1 MRRFAALSKG
11 VRALDD
17 IFDMNPVSEEQPEN
31 AGETRVMP
39 PVEAAPAR
47 PARRRRTDRNADAY
61 EAARPEEPDVQPDMP
76 ETQAA
81 DVQPETA
88 TPADEQEHA
97 VPGETRQVP
106 VSPAAAQESGGTTAV
121 PRFNTR
127 YNPPVPGN
135 VPSLG
140 VPRPAAVTQPAPKRP
155 VFSAGLGEVRRPV
168 KAEGYVPA
176 RPLGVS
182 RAEQQE
188 PVRRSL
194 AHPEAVVQPQ
204 LQTGSH
210 RTATIDDGD
219 EYEAEGKGNALPI
232 VIIVLLVIAALVL
245 GMLLV
250 PSDMKGP
257 LGDVKRGI
265 VGLFSGGE
273 DKVPAQALGFTGDP
287 TKDTVPYQITFHVTT
302 TTNVSGVRVVNERGE
317 VLNTTVTASIPN
329 TSNMLHMLTMTLEN
343 EYEGYIYLQISDG
356 ENWLETDYSLQLTV
370 GPDMKLKISDTSS
383 TTLTAGSTAVAVVNP
398 PLTAG
403 SDAEPTVSPAVE
415 ETQAPAAG
423 GETAALLPEET
434 QAPVVTEVP
443 AIVPTATPTAEPT
456 ATPTATPV
464 ATPTPTMALTPTP
477 TVRVTATPTAAP
489 TATPTAEPTPE
500 PTPEPTATPVP
511 TPQPTVKLEAV
522 AGEGAAPGI
531 ISTQRVYRGTK
542 RVTNYQREADE
553 VINMPAGDAYMAVD
567 FGVTT
572 FRGNAFRMN
581 AAHGTVENPA
591 SMSVAWKTEGGRL
604 HLPSGW
610 RYGFGVYSQPAI
622 VKWTVE
628 SRSVMAMNEGYST
641 KRALKEVIIA
651 GQDGKVYFLDLEDGQ
666 PTREA
671 INIGYALRGAPSVHP
686 LCLPVITFGQF
697 SNKLEG
703 ASASKSMGLYYYNLA
718 TNKRLHL
725 IDTLAD
731 VRGERAYYGVGAMD
745 TSALIDRNSH
755 TLVTVGTNGMLYTQR
770 MNMTMV
776 ISPEGA
782 TFEFKGVEDHVAL
795 MSHTKNQ
802 NTDDAAVESSLA
814 MYGSYAFYADMG
826 GILRCVDTSTMTT
839 VWAVNTGDAVRAAI
853 ALDLDEETGTLWLY
867 TANTITNRT
876 KNGDVTIRRY
886 NAMTGEVDW
895 QLPVNSLKKFSGQKD
910 ATGKDIT
917 AGAVASPIIGQHEL
931 GGLVY
936 FTLSSVSDAGYAALT
951 GAENAE
957 KQPSVLVAV
966 NKADGSVVW
975 TLPMD
980 AYSYSSPVAVY
991 SAAGQGWVIQCCA
1004 NGTIYL
1010 LDGLT
1015 GEIVNTLQVAGII
1028 EGSPAVYNDMLVFGT
1043 TGKDKSFVYAI
1054 KLQ

>member
-1 MRRFAALSKG
+1 M
-11 VRALDD
+11 DD
-17 IFDMNPVSEEQPEN
+17 IFDMNPVGEERTEET
-31 AGETRVMP
+31 GETRVMP

-47 PARRRRTDRNADAY
+47 PARRRRTERNADAY
-61 EAARPEEPDVQPDMP
+61 DVASDAQPEAPVAQQEVSGAELQETDSAARPETDAPAGTAEP
-76 ETQAA
+76 
-81 DVQPETA
+81 
-88 TPADEQEHA
+88 A
-97 VPGETRQVP
+97 VPGETRQMP
-106 VSPAAAQESGGTTAV
+106 VSPTGAQGNGGTTTV

-127 YNPPVPGN
+127 YTPPVPGN

-140 VPRPAAVTQPAPKRP
+140 VPRPTAVTQAAPKRP
-155 VFSAGLGEVRRPV
+155 VFSAGMGEVRRPV
-168 KAEGYVPA
+168 QAEGYVPA

-188 PVRRSL
+188 PVRRSM
-194 AHPEAVVQPQ
+194 AHPEAVAQPQ

-219 EYEAEGKGNALPI
+219 EYETDGKGNVLPI

-245 GMLLV
+245 GLLLV
-250 PSDMKGP
+250 PSDMEGP

-265 VGLFSGGE
+265 VGLFGGGE
-273 DKVPAQALGFTGDP
+273 DQGPAQALGFTGDP

-302 TTNVSGVRVVNERGE
+302 TNNVSGVRVVNERGE

-329 TSNMLHMLTMTLEN
+329 TSNMLHMLTMTMEE
-343 EYEGYIYLQISDG
+343 EYQGYIYLQISDG

-370 GPDMKLKISDTSS
+370 GTDLKLKISDTNS
-383 TTLTAGSTAVAVVNP
+383 TTLTAGSTAVAVVNT

-403 SDAEPTVSPAVE
+403 SDVEPTVSPAVE
-415 ETQAPAAG
+415 ETEAPAII
-423 GETAALLPEET
+423 EEEPPVVVVSE
-434 QAPVVTEVP
+434 APDVTEVP
-443 AIVPTATPTAEPT
+443 ALVPAETPTAEPTAVPT

-489 TATPTAEPTPE
+489 TPTPTAEPTAE
-500 PTPEPTATPVP
+500 PTPVPTATPVP
-511 TPQPTVKLEAV
+511 TPQPTVKLEAA

-531 ISTQRVYRGTK
+531 ISTQRVYKGTK
-542 RVTNYQREADE
+542 RVNNYQREADA
-553 VINMPAGDAYMAVD
+553 VINMPAGDDYLAVD

-581 AAHGTVENPA
+581 AAYGTVENPT
-591 SMSVAWKTEGGRL
+591 SMSVAWKTEGGKL

-628 SRSVMAMNEGYST
+628 TRSVMAMNEGYNT
-641 KRALKEVIIA
+641 KRALKEVIIS
-651 GQDGKVYFLDLEDGQ
+651 GQDGKVYFLDLADGQ

-703 ASASKSMGLYYYNLA
+703 ASASKTMGLYYYNLA
-718 TNKRLHL
+718 NNKRLHL

-731 VRGERAYYGVGAMD
+731 VRAERAYYGVGAMD
-745 TSALIDRNSH
+745 TSALIDRNTN
-755 TLVTVGTNGMLYTQR
+755 TLITVGTNGMLYTQR
-770 MNMTMV
+770 MDMEMV
-776 ISPEGA
+776 ISPEGT

-802 NTDDAAVESSLA
+802 DTDDAAVESSLA

-826 GILRCVDTSTMTT
+826 GVLRCVDTTTMTT
-839 VWAVNTGDAVRAAI
+839 VWAVNTGDAVRASI

-867 TANTITNRT
+867 TANTITNRS

-895 QLPVNSLKKFSGQKD
+895 QLPVNSIRKYSGQKD

-931 GGLVY
+931 SGLVY

-951 GAENAE
+951 GAETGE
-957 KQPSVLVAV
+957 KQPSVLVAI
-966 NKADGSVVW
+966 NKADGSVAW

-991 SAAGQGWVIQCCA
+991 SGAGRGWVIQCCA

-1010 LDGLT
+1010 LNGLT
-1015 GEIVNTLQVAGII
+1015 GEIVNTLQVAGVI